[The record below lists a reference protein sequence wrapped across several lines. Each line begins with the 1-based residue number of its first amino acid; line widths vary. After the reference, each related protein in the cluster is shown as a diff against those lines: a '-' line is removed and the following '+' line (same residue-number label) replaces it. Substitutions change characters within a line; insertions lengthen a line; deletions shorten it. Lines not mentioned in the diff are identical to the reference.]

1 MIEIR
6 DDWIFLLK
14 MTPRHWPTKLNS
26 ALKLHWSGGLRIS
39 TVNSITNHY
48 NSTFRAS
55 SAAVSQ
61 ARTPASCPPITPS
74 STGAMSRTGPS
85 RSFSNRKLFYLT
97 IMRLGY
103 STDTCHGCSD
113 GCPMFSVWILLDTR
127 IMSDK
132 LQRIIYKSKVVV
144 VEILCNFTRT
154 FDIKSQI
161 LNMEFK
167 LDSPFSIHNCIVL
180 IQ

>member
-14 MTPRHWPTKLNS
+14 MTPRHWPIKLNS

-61 ARTPASCPPITPS
+61 ARTPASCPLITPS
-74 STGAMSRTGPS
+74 STEAMSRTGPS
-85 RSFSNRKLFYLT
+85 RSFSNRKLSSLT
-97 IMRLGY
+97 TMRPGY
-103 STDTCHGCSD
+103 SREECRWWYFLVTGWGLGGWSSRSLLFNHETVSISFRYSLSVFCCLERKLKIFVDFMKTILEFGFWN
-113 GCPMFSVWILLDTR
+113 FSLKYLL
-127 IMSDK
+127 
-132 LQRIIYKSKVVV
+132 
-144 VEILCNFTRT
+144 
-154 FDIKSQI
+154 
-161 LNMEFK
+161 
-167 LDSPFSIHNCIVL
+167 
-180 IQ
+180 